1 MAKIEKLKSG
11 NYTVRVVV
19 GHDADGKPIRK
30 RFTSYS
36 KPQLHLM
43 IAKFEESHRNRIRR
57 QTVAEAMDAFLTAKN
72 AVLSPSTIRAYKSMA
87 DGIKSNYAPL
97 CASYVDAVTA
107 QDMQMVVNDMIESGK
122 SPKTVHNHSGF
133 LSAVW
138 KYAGVSMPLVSL
150 PQKEKPMIQI
160 PDEETVKEILKA
172 AEGTR
177 LEIPLALATMGL
189 RRSEICALT
198 LEDLKGNVLHIHRAA
213 VHGEGGKMY
222 LKTTKTYTSDRFVT
236 IPEGLA
242 DRIRKQG
249 YITQYTPTALS
260 HYYEYFMRKNGFQH
274 YRLHDFRHFFVSYCH
289 NILGLSDAQI
299 QAITGHKTSETIRR
313 VYLHSL
319 EQEKVNA
326 EVAKNIGSLIG

>member
-30 RFTSYS
+30 RFTHYD
-36 KPQLHLM
+36 KAKLRLM
-43 IAKFEESHRNRIRR
+43 VAMYEDSHRAQIRR
-57 QTVAEAMDAFLTAKN
+57 QTVTEAIDAFLAAKSS
-72 AVLSPSTIRAYKSMA
+72 ALSPSTIRAYKSMA
-87 DGIKSNYAPL
+87 EGIKSNYAPL

-107 QDMQMVVNDMIESGK
+107 HDIQLFINDMIKEKK
-122 SPKTVHNHSGF
+122 SPKTIHNHSGF

-138 KYAGVSMPLVSL
+138 KYAGATLPQVSL
-150 PQKEKPMIQI
+150 PQKKKPMIQI

-198 LEDLKGNVLHIHRAA
+198 IEDLNGNILHIHRAA

-326 EVAKNIGSLIG
+326 EVAETIGTLIG